1 MALELYS
8 LNLSGDQVEVLYDAV
23 AESLGLKRLYD
34 EDDFEIANLEA
45 ILDRLV
51 EMKLTVMVNKANNAL
66 IRKAQDGK

>member
-8 LNLSGDQVEVLYDAV
+8 LKLSGDQVEVLYDAV

-34 EDDFEIANLEA
+34 EDDFEIANLEV

-51 EMKLTVMVNKANNAL
+51 DMKLTVMINKANNAL